1 MSMLKADAEGRVALG
16 GMLTSRQVP
25 ALYRDSLGWQ
35 RKGMPE
41 IIDLADVERADSS
54 ALALLLEWRSWADA
68 ADRKIRF
75 INVPRSLC
83 VMASLS
89 QVGQLLGW
97 RAVDFDSEEDAG
109 QCCA

>member
-1 MSMLKADAEGRVALG
+1 MLKADTKGRIALSG
-16 GMLTSRQVP
+16 ALTSRQVP
-25 ALYRDSLGWQ
+25 GLYRDSLNWQ
-35 RKGMPE
+35 REGMPRV
-41 IIDLADVERADSS
+41 IDLADVERADSS

-68 ADRKIRF
+68 ANREIRF

-97 RAVDFDSEEDAG
+97 RAVDFESEEETG
-109 QCCA
+109 RCCA